1 MKLWTSRWQNLGL
14 ETSDLLAVGIS
25 RGAPRFPVRYRY
37 RRLMELAPDGW
48 MLGVDDDARFERA
61 YTRKLDKIG
70 ADRIGELLRAIS
82 DEEGGAD
89 LALLCYEDTHA
100 GQVCHRRMFAEWWE
114 ARTGQAMEEL
124 ESCGPSRS
132 SHREEQPTLFDQEGE

>member
-1 MKLWTSRWQNLGL
+1 MKLFTSRWANRDL
-14 ETSDLLAVGIS
+14 EKLDAVAVGIS

-48 MLGVDDDARFERA
+48 MLGVDDEDRFERA

-82 DEEGGAD
+82 DEAGRAD
-89 LALLCYEDTHA
+89 LALLCYEDVHA
-100 GQVCHRRMFAEWWE
+100 GQVCHRSMFARWWT
-114 ARTGQAMEEL
+114 AQTGQRVEEL
-124 ESCGPSRS
+124 QRCGS
-132 SHREEQPTLFDQEGE
+132 SHKRPNLQEPLF